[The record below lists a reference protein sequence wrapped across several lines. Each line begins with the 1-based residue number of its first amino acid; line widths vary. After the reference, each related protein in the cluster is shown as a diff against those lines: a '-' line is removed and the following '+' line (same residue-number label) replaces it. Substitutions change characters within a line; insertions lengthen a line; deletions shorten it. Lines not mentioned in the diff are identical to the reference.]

1 MIRIVLAA
9 LSLAFGLAAADLPF
23 SLMAVEKVAGAVGFY
38 DGSGRRVAGVK
49 VGEYPHEVVFSP
61 DRRFA
66 YVSDNGILWMTYAG
80 AGGNTIS
87 IIDLKTRTKAG
98 VIDLGENRRPH
109 GMAVDPR
116 SGRLVVTTENPDGL
130 LLVDPEQRKV
140 LGRFDVKGE
149 DPHMVMLGRNAEWA
163 YVSNATSNTLAAI
176 HLASGNVTLIPVGAR
191 PQGGFMSRNGKRI
204 YLTNS
209 DGNSISIIDT
219 DFKKVTGTI
228 ATGKGPGRVIV
239 TPDAKTLIYNL
250 QPGEAVGFADLATR
264 RETGQV
270 ALGGK
275 PLSLT
280 MSPDGKYAF
289 AGVQDQD
296 KIFVISVA
304 ERKIVKVI
312 ATPKKSGPDPVVVL
326 P

>member
-1 MIRIVLAA
+1 MTAVILAA
-9 LSLAFGLAAADLPF
+9 LLLNAAAPAADLPF
-23 SLMAVEKVAGAVGFY
+23 SLIAVEKIAGAVGFY
-38 DGSGRRVAGVK
+38 SPAGTRVAGVK
-49 VGEYPHEVVFSP
+49 VGDHPHEIVFSP
-61 DRRFA
+61 NRRFA

-87 IIDLKTRTKAG
+87 IIDLQSRTKAG

-116 SGRLVVTTENPDGL
+116 SGNLVVTTENPDGL
-130 LLVDPEQRKV
+130 LLVDPEKRKV
-140 LGRFDVKGE
+140 LRRYDVKGE
-149 DPHMVMLGRNAEWA
+149 DPHMVLLGRNGQWA
-163 YVSNATSNTLAAI
+163 YVSNATSNTLAAVN
-176 HLASGNVTLIPVGAR
+176 LASGDVTLIPVGAR
-191 PQGGFMSRNGKRI
+191 PQGGFISRNGKWI

-219 DFKKVTGTI
+219 DFKKVIGTI
-228 ATGKGPGRVIV
+228 PTGKGPGRVAV
-239 TPDAKTLIYNL
+239 TPDARTLVYNL

-264 RETGQV
+264 KETGQV

-296 KIFVISVA
+296 KIFVVSIP
-304 ERKIVKVI
+304 ERRIVKVI
-312 ATPKKSGPDPVVVL
+312 ATPKDSGPDPALVL